1 MTAAEYGEIEKYMLE
16 CMSDPAHDPE
26 HVYRVLGRA
35 LELAES
41 FGEVDYELLV
51 ISCLLHDIGRA
62 EEREHPGLGHAAI
75 GADKAAAWLAGRGY
89 SGEFCEKVRHCIRA
103 HSYRTGGRTD
113 VLEAQLL
120 YDADKLEAAGL
131 LGLMRTAA
139 YNARI
144 GGPLYTLTPEGELDR
159 REDAPQSVLR
169 EYRHKLRRVAG
180 TLYTEPARQLAGEYT
195 EALTRAVESLEREIS
210 DARNGLK
217 LIDKAFNQK

>member
-1 MTAAEYGEIEKYMLE
+1 MTEVEYRAVEKYMLE
-16 CMSDPAHDPE
+16 CMSDSAHDPE

-41 FGEVDYELLV
+41 FGEADYDLLV

-62 EEREHPGLGHAAI
+62 EERSHPELGHAAI
-75 GADKAAAWLAGRGY
+75 GADKAAAWPAGRGY

-120 YDADKLEAAGL
+120 YDADKLEAAGM

-139 YNARI
+139 YNALI
-144 GGPLYTLTPEGELDR
+144 GGQLYTLTPEGEPDR
-159 REDAPQSVLR
+159 REDAPESVLR
-169 EYRHKLRRVAG
+169 EYRHKLRHVAE
-180 TLYTEPARQLAGEYT
+180 TLYTKPARRLAEEYT
-195 EALTRAVESLEREIS
+195 EALTRAVESLEREIA

-217 LIDKAFNQK
+217 LIDKALNSK